1 MNDSAQRRLCRFHF
15 GVEKMK
21 KTKFFKDLA
30 VVTLSTA
37 LIGAATCCYV
47 RAGLGGDSV
56 AVFLEG
62 LSVAF
67 GISLGTA
74 SWSLNIVLVT
84 LAILMA
90 RKHIGWTTVYSCIL
104 TGSFVDLADALLGP
118 VFSLSGALWYRWGIF
133 LAGLLLLTVACA
145 LMIRFCPGMSVMDAI
160 VTRLAER
167 LGVSFRAVRMTID
180 AALMVS
186 GLLMGG
192 VVGIGSVVAVLGTGP
207 LIQFFVQFGKKG

>member
-1 MNDSAQRRLCRFHF
+1 
-15 GVEKMK
+15 MK

-62 LSVAF
+62 LSTAL

-84 LAILMA
+84 LAFLMA

-104 TGSFVDLADALLGP
+104 TGSFIDLADALLDP
-118 VFSLSGALWYRWGIF
+118 VFSLSDAVWFRWGIF

-145 LMIRFCPGMSVMDAI
+145 LMIRFCPGMSILDAI
-160 VTRLAER
+160 VTRLVER
-167 LGVSFRAVRMTID
+167 LGVSFRVVRMTID
-180 AALMVS
+180 AGLMLS

>member
-1 MNDSAQRRLCRFHF
+1 
-15 GVEKMK
+15 MK
-21 KTKFFKDLA
+21 QKQFFKDLA

-104 TGSFVDLADALLGP
+104 TGSFVDLADVLLEP

-133 LAGLLLLTVACA
+133 LAGLLLLTAGCA

-160 VTRLAER
+160 VTRLSEKLR
-167 LGVSFRAVRMTID
+167 VSFRAVRMTID
-180 AALMVS
+180 AGLMVA

-192 VVGIGSVVAVLGTGP
+192 VVGIGSGVAGRGRGP
-207 LIQFFVQFGKKG
+207 LIQFFRHLGKKT

>member
-62 LSVAF
+62 LSVAG

-84 LAILMA
+84 LAFLMA

-104 TGSFVDLADALLGP
+104 TGSFIDLADAILDP

-133 LAGLLLLTVACA
+133 LAGLLLLTAACA
-145 LMIRFCPGMSVMDAI
+145 LMIRFCPGMSILDAI
-160 VTRLAER
+160 VTRLSEKLR
-167 LGVSFRAVRMTID
+167 VSFRAVRMTID
-180 AALMVS
+180 TALMVS

>member
-1 MNDSAQRRLCRFHF
+1 
-15 GVEKMK
+15 MK
-21 KTKFFKDLA
+21 KTNFFKELA

-62 LSVAF
+62 LSVAG

-84 LAILMA
+84 LAVLMA

-104 TGSFVDLADALLGP
+104 TGSFVDLADVLLEP

-133 LAGLLLLTVACA
+133 LAGLLLLTAGCA

-180 AALMVS
+180 AGLMVA

-207 LIQFFVQFGKKG
+207 LIQFFAQFSKKG

>member
-1 MNDSAQRRLCRFHF
+1 
-15 GVEKMK
+15 MK
-21 KTKFFKDLA
+21 KTNFFKELA

-62 LSVAF
+62 LSVAG

-74 SWSLNIVLVT
+74 SWTLNVVLVA
-84 LAILMA
+84 LAFLMA

-104 TGSFVDLADALLGP
+104 TGSFVDLADVLLEP
-118 VFSLSGALWYRWGIF
+118 VFSLSGAVWFRWGIF
-133 LAGLLLLTVACA
+133 LAGLLLLTVSCA
-145 LMIRFCPGMSVMDAI
+145 LMIRFCPGMSILDAI
-160 VTRLAER
+160 VTRLSEKLR
-167 LGVSFRAVRMTID
+167 VSFRAVRMTID
-180 AALMVS
+180 AALMLS
-186 GLLMGG
+186 GFLMGG